1 MARDMMRWL
10 PTAIIGVVVLNC
22 VANNWGQEPT
32 VSDVTFSSE
41 ADGTPQKYVLLL
53 PPSFDPDA
61 PHDVLIALHGHGS
74 DRWQFVKDPRDEC
87 RAARDVAIR
96 HTMLYVSPDY
106 RASTSWMGPAAEAD
120 MVQIIAEVKKK
131 FQVARVFLCGGSMGG
146 SASLT
151 FAVLHPELVDGVVS
165 MNGTANFLEY
175 ANFLDAIE
183 ASFGG
188 GKAEIPL
195 EYKKRS
201 AEYWPERLTMP
212 VAITASGR
220 DTAVP
225 PESVLRLATV
235 LRALKRP
242 ILLIHRP
249 DAGHVTSYADA
260 VAALEFVME
269 NIPPGVPRR

>member
-1 MARDMMRWL
+1 MRWL
-10 PTAIIGVVVLNC
+10 PTAIIGAVVLNC
-22 VANNWGQEPT
+22 VTNNWGQEPT

-53 PPSFDPDA
+53 PPSFNPDA
-61 PHDVLIALHGHGS
+61 RHDVLIALHGHGS

-96 HTMLYVSPDY
+96 HAMIFVSPDY

-120 MVQIIAEVKKK
+120 VVQVIAEMKKK
-131 FQVARVFLCGGSMGG
+131 FPVARVFICGGSMGG

-151 FAVLHPELVDGVVS
+151 FAVLHPELIDGVVS

-175 ANFLDAIE
+175 DNFQAAIQ

-188 GKAEIPL
+188 TKAEIPL

-212 VAITASGR
+212 VGITASGK

-235 LRALKRP
+235 LRALQRP
-242 ILLIHRP
+242 ILLIHQP

-260 VAALEFVME
+260 VAALEFVIQ
-269 NIPPGVPRR
+269 NVPPSASRR

>member
-10 PTAIIGVVVLNC
+10 PAAIVGAAVLNC
-22 VANNWGQEPT
+22 VTLSRSREPT
-32 VSDVTFSSE
+32 VSDVTFTAE

-53 PPSFDPDA
+53 PPSFNPDA
-61 PHDVLIALHGHGS
+61 RHDVLLALHGHGS

-106 RASTSWMGPAAEAD
+106 RATTSWMGPAAEAD
-120 MVQIIAEVKKK
+120 VVQIISEVKKK
-131 FQVARVFLCGGSMGG
+131 FQVARVFMCGGSMGG

-151 FAVLHPELVDGVVS
+151 FAALHPELIDGVVS

-175 ANFLDAIE
+175 DNFQDAIQ

-188 GKAEIPL
+188 TKAEIPL
-195 EYKKRS
+195 EYKNRS
-201 AEYWPERLTMP
+201 AEYWPEQLTMP
-212 VAITASGR
+212 VGITASGK

-235 LRALKRP
+235 LRALKRS

-260 VAALEFVME
+260 VAALEFVIQDAPA
-269 NIPPGVPRR
+269 NVSRR